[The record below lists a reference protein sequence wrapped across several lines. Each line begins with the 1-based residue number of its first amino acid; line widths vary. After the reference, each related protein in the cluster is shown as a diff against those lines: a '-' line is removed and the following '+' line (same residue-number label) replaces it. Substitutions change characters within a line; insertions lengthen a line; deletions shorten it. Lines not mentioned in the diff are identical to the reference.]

1 MKLDRRAL
9 LAASLTSL
17 GSVALAGK
25 ALAKT
30 VASADDDSAPE
41 NSQSAEPSDNNLYP
55 LKDDQG
61 KPVVNYRL
69 TSTLSLDGLPGVLWT
84 PSESPDVIL
93 VEFFDYNCPFC
104 RKAARDLDGMRARDK
119 DFRIG
124 FVQNAIL
131 GLDSFQAARVSLAV
145 LKTQG
150 PQAAYTLH
158 NELLTQRGV
167 VSGISALKAASRLG
181 FDAAKIE
188 AVADEADMGAVLK
201 RHIGL
206 AENLGFSATPS
217 FMLNGVGVLGYPG
230 PKSMKKM
237 IAAVRSCD
245 ELVCGG

>member
-1 MKLDRRAL
+1 MQLDRRAL

-17 GSVALAGK
+17 ATAS
-25 ALAKT
+25 LAKT
-30 VASADDDSAPE
+30 VASADDDNPSQNAP
-41 NSQSAEPSDNNLYP
+41 SAEPSDNNLYP

-69 TSTLSLDGLPGVLWT
+69 TSTLTTDGLPGVLWT

-104 RKAARDLDGMRARDK
+104 RKAARDLDAMRAKDK

-131 GLDSFQAARVSLAV
+131 GLESFQAARVSLAV
-145 LKTQG
+145 LKMQG
-150 PQAAYTLH
+150 PQAAYALH
-158 NELLTQRGV
+158 NDLLAQRGT
-167 VSGISALKAASRLG
+167 VSGVSALKAVGKLG
-181 FDAAKIE
+181 FDVAKIE
-188 AVADEADMGAVLK
+188 AVADEADMGAILK
-201 RHIGL
+201 RHISL

-230 PKSMKKM
+230 PKAMKKM
-237 IAAVRSCD
+237 VAAVRSCD
-245 ELVCGG
+245 ELVCSD

>member
-1 MKLDRRAL
+1 MYLDRRAL

-17 GSVALAGK
+17 ATA
-25 ALAKT
+25 AWAKT
-30 VASADDDSAPE
+30 YETGGEERVAQSAP
-41 NSQSAEPSDNNLYP
+41 SAEPSDSNLYP

-69 TSTLSLDGLPGVLWT
+69 TSTLTTDGLPGVLWT

-104 RKAARDLDGMRARDK
+104 RKAARDLDAMRATDK

-145 LKTQG
+145 LKLQG
-150 PQAAYTLH
+150 PQAAYALH
-158 NELLTQRGV
+158 SDLLAQRGV
-167 VSGISALKAASRLG
+167 VSGVSALKAVGKLG

-188 AVADEADMGAVLK
+188 AVADEADMGAILK
-201 RHIGL
+201 RHISL

-230 PKSMKKM
+230 PKAMKKM

-245 ELVCGG
+245 ELVCSD

>member
-17 GSVALAGK
+17 GSAAF
-25 ALAKT
+25 AKT
-30 VASADDDSAPE
+30 EAF
-41 NSQSAEPSDNNLYP
+41 SQNTAAQGDAPSDAASDNNNLYP

-69 TSTLSLDGLPGVLWT
+69 NATLTTDGLPGVLWT

-104 RKAARDLDGMRARDK
+104 RKAARDLEGMRAKDK
-119 DFRIG
+119 DFKIG

-150 PQAAYTLH
+150 PQAAYALH
-158 NELLTQRGV
+158 NDLLTQRGV
-167 VSGISALKAASRLG
+167 VSGISALKAAGRLG

-188 AVADEADMGAVLK
+188 AVADEPDMGAVLK
-201 RHIGL
+201 RHISL

-245 ELVCGG
+245 ELVCGR

>member
-1 MKLDRRAL
+1 MHLDRRAL

-17 GSVALAGK
+17 ATAS
-25 ALAKT
+25 LAKT
-30 VASADDDSAPE
+30 VASADDERPSRNAPG
-41 NSQSAEPSDNNLYP
+41 ADPSDNNLYP

-69 TSTLSLDGLPGVLWT
+69 TSTLTTDGLPGVLWT

-104 RKAARDLDGMRARDK
+104 RKAARDLDGMRAKDK

-145 LKTQG
+145 LKTEG
-150 PQAAYTLH
+150 PQAAYALH
-158 NELLTQRGV
+158 NDLLAQRGV
-167 VSGISALKAASRLG
+167 VSGISALKAVGRLG
-181 FDAAKIE
+181 FDVAKIE
-188 AVADEADMGAVLK
+188 AVADEADMGAILK
-201 RHIGL
+201 RHISL

-230 PKSMKKM
+230 PKAMKKM

-245 ELVCGG
+245 ELVCSD